1 MTIVTALASVDSD
14 VIPPLWRIL
23 TKFGYFAGLAAVMG
37 SSIVHVAA
45 LRPALRD
52 DSTDPADRDVL
63 RRRSART
70 MAWSGVVLLVALYP
84 QLAGK
89 AARAT
94 DGMSFGEGLEPSSIW
109 AYLTV
114 PKPDDVWIS
123 PSFLVLVTYVLF
135 AASGVLAVLLF
146 RPAPADR
153 VERIASVNAP
163 LIVIAQLVTAI
174 PGTLDGQTADTWTM
188 TVLSY
193 AHPIAA
199 CTWVGGIV
207 ALVALAGARSRLS
220 ESGGLV
226 WARIWRRF
234 SVVAEVCVGVVV
246 VSGLWLGWKSVGSP
260 AQLWETPYGRFLLL
274 KVALVATLVLLGAV
288 NEFVLLPRI
297 AKLRA
302 AGDTRSVFAVAVGHF
317 PRVVAIEAAIG
328 IAVIAVVPFLNGSAR
343 EQAGGAAEPPATGA
357 IFTAVFVLLALVV
370 AAFFGNLKLHER
382 IDNPAVA
389 EHEDAR

>member
-1 MTIVTALASVDSD
+1 MTLLAAAVDSD

-52 DSTDPADRDVL
+52 ESTSPSDRDAL
-63 RRRSART
+63 RRRSARV

-94 DGMSFGEGLEPSSIW
+94 DGMSFGEGLEPSSVW

-123 PSFLVLVTYVLF
+123 PNFLVLVTYVLF

-146 RPAPADR
+146 RCSPDR
-153 VERIASVNAP
+153 VEKIASVNAP

-174 PGTLDGQTADTWTM
+174 PGTLDGQNADTWTM

-207 ALVALAGARSRLS
+207 SLVALAGARSRLS
-220 ESGGLV
+220 AAGGLV

-234 SVVAEVCVGVVV
+234 SVVAEVCVGIVV

-274 KVALVATLVLLGAV
+274 KVALVATLVLFGAF

-297 AKLRA
+297 ARLRA

-317 PRVVAIEAAIG
+317 PRVVAIEAVVG
-328 IAVIAVVPFLNGSAR
+328 IAVLAVVPFLNGSAR

-357 IFTAVFVLLALVV
+357 IFTAVFVLFALVV
-370 AAFFGNLKLHER
+370 MAFFVNLRMHDR
-382 IDNPAVA
+382 IDNPEVA
-389 EHEDAR
+389 ERAGVR